1 MKIHISVIFYL
12 ERGLDLINGRPDLN
26 NLNRTFLYIDILVG
40 ATITLKDSLLTSQIF
55 RIEQSQGNRYWFL
68 AIICLDRSSCDVSEP
83 NGKCK
88 EHFFF
93 LFLRKTIG
101 ELALRKSIEK
111 THFGSLFF
119 WCKSWPKGR
128 KKRPHLIARC
138 KFFLD
143 LVTFKTELHF
153 L

>member
-119 WCKSWPKGR
+119 GANPGPKAGR
-128 KKRPHLIARC
+128 KDHILLHAVS
-138 KFFLD
+138 FF
-143 LVTFKTELHF
+143 
-153 L
+153 

>member
-68 AIICLDRSSCDVSEP
+68 AIICLGRSSCDVSEP

-119 WCKSWPKGR
+119 SANPGPKAGR
-128 KKRPHLIARC
+128 KDHILLHAVS
-138 KFFLD
+138 FF
-143 LVTFKTELHF
+143 
-153 L
+153 

>member
-88 EHFFF
+88 EHFFSFSWEKPLANWHWESLLKRPTLDLFF
-93 LFLRKTIG
+93 LVQI
-101 ELALRKSIEK
+101 LAQRPEEK
-111 THFGSLFF
+111 TTSYCTL
-119 WCKSWPKGR
+119 
-128 KKRPHLIARC
+128 
-138 KFFLD
+138 
-143 LVTFKTELHF
+143 
-153 L
+153 

>member
-68 AIICLDRSSCDVSEP
+68 AIICLGRSSCDVSEP

-88 EHFFF
+88 EHFFS
-93 LFLRKTIG
+93 LFLRKNIG

-119 WCKSWPKGR
+119 GANPGPKAGR
-128 KKRPHLIARC
+128 KDHILLHAVS
-138 KFFLD
+138 FF
-143 LVTFKTELHF
+143 
-153 L
+153 

>member
-68 AIICLDRSSCDVSEP
+68 AIICLGRSSCDVSEP

-101 ELALRKSIEK
+101 ELALHWESLLKRPTLDLFFLVQILAQRPEEK
-111 THFGSLFF
+111 TTSYCTL
-119 WCKSWPKGR
+119 
-128 KKRPHLIARC
+128 
-138 KFFLD
+138 
-143 LVTFKTELHF
+143 
-153 L
+153 